1 MGLFDFITEAADI
14 GYTIAGE
21 RAAVTLAAADELA
34 SGTVKVG
41 TGLGLMAYAGA
52 NQGLD
57 MAQAAA
63 MAAGAQ
69 AAESTA
75 DYYSWSLDRA
85 ATGVDAFT
93 NTPENTDLN
102 FIGDTFRGWSDSLD
116 DVSDDLAAMQPE
128 LQRDVR
134 IAGQW
139 TDENQKLLEAGALV
153 TGQGALDLG
162 QSALYSAALGASA
175 YPSVIAADAV
185 YQYGTGSDKGLL
197 GLVASDISG
206 IDDVAIDLTDKDDK
220 LISVLDLGTKPK
232 KMVSPN
238 EWAAL
243 FEAWSET
250 DSETDV
256 LLNTPSRPAEMY
268 GRPVRY
274 SQNPRNPIQ
283 TATISVDGTL
293 YQFRTYDSGA
303 VGLPPGQVK
312 RDVMTSTDRGRTWRF
327 YSGSAASM
335 PEASAPE
342 TTDDGDYQAQYFG
355 ATNSL
360 QSFYGELGDI
370 LRALRDYD
378 GDQMSTVRA
387 AETLGTTIGNA
398 LTVDY
403 DATVDPSVLINSA
416 RAMIGRLQALT
427 E

>member
-1 MGLFDFITEAADI
+1 
-14 GYTIAGE
+14 
-21 RAAVTLAAADELA
+21 
-34 SGTVKVG
+34 
-41 TGLGLMAYAGA
+41 
-52 NQGLD
+52 
-57 MAQAAA
+57 
-63 MAAGAQ
+63 
-69 AAESTA
+69 
-75 DYYSWSLDRA
+75 
-85 ATGVDAFT
+85 
-93 NTPENTDLN
+93 
-102 FIGDTFRGWSDSLD
+102 
-116 DVSDDLAAMQPE
+116 
-128 LQRDVR
+128 
-134 IAGQW
+134 
-139 TDENQKLLEAGALV
+139 
-153 TGQGALDLG
+153 
-162 QSALYSAALGASA
+162 
-175 YPSVIAADAV
+175 
-185 YQYGTGSDKGLL
+185 
-197 GLVASDISG
+197 
-206 IDDVAIDLTDKDDK
+206 
-220 LISVLDLGTKPK
+220 
-232 KMVSPN
+232 
-238 EWAAL
+238 
-243 FEAWSET
+243 
-250 DSETDV
+250 
-256 LLNTPSRPAEMY
+256 MY